1 MGTFFH
7 RHPRLTPY
15 LLLAPGLAWL
25 GLFFVIPLVFLG
37 YQSLQSGV
45 FPNFEFTW
53 EFSNFTDAFAEYREQ
68 FFRSFLYAG
77 IATVVSLLLAYPLVY
92 WIAFRSG
99 PWRNLFLLAIVAPF
113 FVTYL
118 IRTLAW
124 LNILAD
130 EGPVVGFLQ
139 DIHVLDD
146 GQGLLFTTL
155 AVVAGI
161 TYNFFPFMAL
171 PLYVSLEQ
179 IDARLLEAAKD
190 LYASPTQ
197 AFLRVTLPL
206 SAPGIVAG
214 TLLTFIPATG
224 DFINAELLGTP
235 KQQMIGNVIQG
246 KFLESL
252 DYPTAAALSFVL
264 MATDPRRAPRVRQAR
279 RDGEAHR
286 LTAFRR
292 DGSPAPD
299 VGNSRHL
306 VPGDRQASPAHGLR
320 APRRRLPDAADRGG
334 DPVLVQQARR
344 PLQLRLAG
352 VHVRQLGRMGR
363 RPRIRESVI
372 KSLQIGVLATVVA
385 TVLGT
390 LIALAIVRHQFRGR
404 GATNILVFLPMS
416 TPEIVLGASLLTLFL
431 NMTSFFTLGFWTI
444 FIAHVMFIVSYI
456 VVTVKAR
463 LIGFDRHL
471 EEAAM
476 DLGANEWT
484 TFRKITLPLLAPAIV
499 AASLLGF
506 ALSIDD
512 FVITY
517 FNAGGDRRS
526 PSSSGASRASPCR
539 PR

>member
-197 AFLRVTLPL
+197 TFLRVTLPL

-264 MATDPRRAPRVRQAR
+264 MA
-279 RDGEAHR
+279 
-286 LTAFRR
+286 L
-292 DGSPAPD
+292 
-299 VGNSRHL
+299 
-306 VPGDRQASPAHGLR
+306 
-320 APRRRLPDAADRGG
+320 
-334 DPVLVQQARR
+334 
-344 PLQLRLAG
+344 
-352 VHVRQLGRMGR
+352 
-363 RPRIRESVI
+363 
-372 KSLQIGVLATVVA
+372 
-385 TVLGT
+385 
-390 LIALAIVRHQFRGR
+390 
-404 GATNILVFLPMS
+404 ILV
-416 TPEIVLGASLLTLFL
+416 GLLVYAKLVGTEKL
-431 NMTSFFTLGFWTI
+431 TG
-444 FIAHVMFIVSYI
+444 
-456 VVTVKAR
+456 
-463 LIGFDRHL
+463 
-471 EEAAM
+471 
-476 DLGANEWT
+476 
-484 TFRKITLPLLAPAIV
+484 
-499 AASLLGF
+499 
-506 ALSIDD
+506 
-512 FVITY
+512 
-517 FNAGGDRRS
+517 
-526 PSSSGASRASPCR
+526 
-539 PR
+539 